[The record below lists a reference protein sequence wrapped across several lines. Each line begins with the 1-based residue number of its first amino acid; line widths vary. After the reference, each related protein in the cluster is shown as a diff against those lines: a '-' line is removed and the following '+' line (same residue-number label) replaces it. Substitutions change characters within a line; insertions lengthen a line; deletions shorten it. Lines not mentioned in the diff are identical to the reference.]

1 MKEHKSQLRS
11 RKVTTIAV
19 ASLGVLLS
27 AVSTTSTYAADL
39 KLSDDSSTDA
49 IVGSGKNAIVGSG
62 KNAIVGSGK
71 NGAALETDAIVGSGK
86 NAIVGSGKNAIVGSG
101 KNAIVG
107 SGKNA
112 IVGSGKNALVVDP
125 VFGPVLSGPV
135 SAVDEES
142 SSITVLGQSV
152 VLTAATRS
160 PKEQAADYQL
170 GDWITVTGL
179 TSQGT
184 VFASTITVNPAVFVP
199 GVSEVFAAGQVT
211 SLDLSTGTF
220 AIGEAKFNVNA
231 LGALTSDLD
240 LDVGTYVEVTGV
252 LSQAGTEASAIRL
265 STEN

>member
-1 MKEHKSQLRS
+1 MEIKAMKEHKSQLRS
-11 RKVTTIAV
+11 RKITTIAV

-27 AVSTTSTYAADL
+27 TVSTTSTYAAEL
-39 KLSDDSSTDA
+39 TLSDDSSTDA

-71 NGAALETDAIVGSGK
+71 NGTDLETD
-86 NAIVGSGKNAIVGSG
+86 AIVGSG

-211 SLDLSTGTF
+211 SLNLSTGTF

-231 LGALTSDLD
+231 LGALTNDLD

-252 LSQAGTEASAIRL
+252 LPQAGMEASAIRL